1 MENSATTECLS
12 IYGNMVTLPTSKLV
26 FRPSVYAIIEH
37 NGRLLLIQSRHGGK
51 YALPGGG
58 VDLGERLEHALKR
71 EVMEETGIE
80 VEIQR
85 FVRVQEHFFYYDPLD
100 HAYHSFLF
108 FYACAPRTFELIPDN
123 LVDDDDDAEK
133 PQWID
138 VQQLRADDFQHHGSL
153 ILEQLSSH
161 RVNAANV

>member
-1 MENSATTECLS
+1 MGNSATTECIS

-37 NGRLLLIQSRHGGK
+37 EDQLLLIRSRHGGK

-58 VDLGERLEHALKR
+58 VELGERLEDALKR

-80 VEIQR
+80 IEIQQ

-100 HAYHSFLF
+100 HAYHSYLF
-108 FYACAPRTFELIPDN
+108 FYACAPKTLELIPDS
-123 LVDDDDDAEK
+123 LVDDDDAER

-138 VQQLRADDFQHHGSL
+138 IQHLRADDFQHHGSL

-161 RVNAANV
+161 RVNSTHV